1 MAATLAKPTP
11 LVSAVLCALLA
22 LSSSGCGRDEKPKTT
37 QVAAKVNG
45 EEISVHQ
52 INSILAKTPNL
63 TPELA
68 EKARNEVLEKLIDQ
82 ELMYAQARSKK
93 LDRTPEVVASIE
105 AAKREII
112 ARAHL
117 DQLLSTLPKVTE
129 QEVKDYYANN
139 KPLFAERRIYNLEEL
154 SVEAKPEILPK
165 LKEMVDS
172 KSLDELAAAL
182 TALGAPARKGAAT
195 RAAEQIGLDL
205 LPQLAQ
211 VKDGDKALIIGNKNY
226 LVVHVLASKS
236 EPVSAELAAPKIA
249 QYLYTQRVQ
258 KAVAEE
264 TKRLRDAAKIDYQG
278 DFVKAPGAAS
288 PATNTA
294 PATTAPAT
302 TPAPAPDVPAAK

>member
-1 MAATLAKPTP
+1 MAATQAKRTLTTLA
-11 LVSAVLCALLA
+11 CALALA
-22 LSSSGCGRDEKPKTT
+22 CGLSSCGRDDKPKTT

-52 INSILAKTPNL
+52 INNLLAKTPNL
-63 TPELA
+63 TPEAA
-68 EKARNEVLEKLIDQ
+68 EKVRSDVLEKLIDQ

-93 LDRTPEVVASIE
+93 LDRTPEVVAAIE

-117 DQLLSTLPKVTE
+117 EQLLSTLPKVTE
-129 QEVKDYYANN
+129 QEVKDYYNNN

-154 SVEAKPEILPK
+154 SVEANPDILPK
-165 LKEMVDS
+165 LKELVDS

-182 TALGAPARKGAAT
+182 TALGATARKGAAT

-211 VKDGDKALIIGNKNY
+211 VKDGDKALIIGSKNY

-236 EPVSAELAAPKIA
+236 EPVSAEQAAPKIA
-249 QYLYTQRVQ
+249 QFLQTQRVQ
-258 KAVAEE
+258 KAVADE
-264 TKRLRDAAKIDYQG
+264 TKRLRGAAIVEYQG
-278 DFVKAPGAAS
+278 DFAKAPS
-288 PATNTA
+288 TA
-294 PATTAPAT
+294 PA
-302 TPAPAPDVPAAK
+302 PAAK